1 MRRLFA
7 AFYSHEVIAMMI
19 TGFTLLSG
27 LVASTLLV
35 REGIPEIS
43 VDTVFVEMTYLGADP
58 YEVEEGI
65 ARKIEES
72 IDGLEG
78 IKRYTTV
85 SIQNR
90 CRTAIEIVEG
100 YPMEKALDE
109 IRNAVDAIPNFP
121 PDAERPVISE
131 IKIRRETILL
141 SLWGDLTERSGKE
154 FAERIKDELQALPEI
169 SQVSVSGVREYEIS
183 VELSEEK
190 LRQYG
195 LSFQQ
200 VADAVRLGSVNLS
213 GGTLRTKGEE
223 IDIKAVGRKY
233 TGEEFAK
240 IVVLA
245 KPTGEIVT
253 LDQIATIRDAFT
265 ENDVLTRFNGQPA
278 VTIGVFKTEDE
289 DAIKVARA
297 ARTFAEERAK
307 TLPEGIHLTAWSDAS
322 EDVQARLNLLLKN
335 GTQGFI
341 LVVIILLLFLD
352 VRLSLW
358 VAMGIPASLC
368 GAMVVL
374 FFVGGSLNVMSLLGI
389 ILVMGIIV
397 DDAIVVG
404 ESIYH
409 RRWNGEQG
417 VAAATHGTMEVALP
431 VIAAVTTTIV
441 AFIPLFFIPSVVGK
455 FIALVPVVV
464 IAALSISMVEALTC
478 LPAHLS
484 HIPDPRQRPGF
495 PAWLQG
501 NTGLTAYLRPYY
513 YPTLFVL
520 RALFAVRQ
528 AVTAGLMWTIEH
540 LYKPLL
546 QRALQYRYL
555 SLASAFA
562 FFIFTMVGML
572 GSGTVKFV
580 LFPEGD
586 VPFLQASVEF
596 PQGTP
601 IDVTKSAIARTEQA
615 LRDVEAEI
623 VAEGHEPFMLH
634 LYSQIGLGGDVFE
647 QRDAGAHIGVVRVET
662 TKAEDRNIGVQ
673 EIISR
678 WQAKTGDISGAI
690 SQTFGT
696 LEQGPPGAPIQVWLK
711 GENTHEMVA
720 AAEEIKAKLRTYGGL
735 YQIVDDY
742 REGNREVQV
751 DLKPEAR
758 GLGLTLDDLASQ
770 VYAGF
775 YGSEAI
781 RVQRGR
787 DEVRVKV
794 RYAQDERDAIADLS
808 QVRVRTPQGGEV
820 PFFSVADVKFGRT
833 VASISRV
840 DGQRT
845 IQVGAEVDQAVAN
858 AEEVLADLRETFF
871 PGFED
876 RHPDIAWSFEG
887 AKQQSNDA
895 FRAVL
900 IGFPIAM
907 LGIFVIIAATFR
919 SYIQP
924 VVVMT
929 SIPFGM
935 TGAIY
940 GHYLMG
946 LPLMMFSVFGMVALA
961 GVVVN
966 DAIVLIEAYNTRI
979 GQGMK
984 LFEALSEAGGRRF
997 RAILLTTVTTVGGM
1011 GPLIFETNFAAI
1023 MLIPMAL
1030 SVASGLILST
1040 VSTLVIVPCLL
1051 AALNDVRCLAHR
1063 LLKGAWPA
1071 REDVE
1076 PGRDRAIDRY
1086 EEDLRKAASAE
1097 PTLVK

>member
-1 MRRLFA
+1 
-7 AFYSHEVIAMMI
+7 MMI

-43 VDTVFVEMTYLGADP
+43 VDTVLVEMRYLGADP

-65 ARKIEES
+65 SRKVEEA

-85 SIQNR
+85 SIQNAS
-90 CRTAIEIVEG
+90 RTVIEIVEG
-100 YPMEKALDE
+100 YPMDKALDE
-109 IRNAVDAIPNFP
+109 IRNAVDSIPNFP

-131 IKIRRETILL
+131 IKIRRETILVA
-141 SLWGDLTERSGKE
+141 LWGDITERSGKE
-154 FAERIKDELQALPEI
+154 LAERIKDELQALPEI
-169 SQVSVSGVREYEIS
+169 SQVSVSGVRDYEIS
-183 VELSEEK
+183 IELSEEK
-190 LRQYG
+190 LRQFG

-200 VADAVRLGSVNLS
+200 VADAVRRSSVNLS

-233 TGEEFAK
+233 TGGEFATL
-240 IVVLA
+240 VVLA

-265 ENDVLTRFNGQPA
+265 EDDVLTRFNGQPA

-289 DAIKVARA
+289 DAIKVAKATKRYV
-297 ARTFAEERAK
+297 EERAK
-307 TLPEGIHLTAWSDAS
+307 TLPQGIHLTAWSDAS
-322 EDVQARLNLLLKN
+322 EDVQARLNLLFKN

-341 LVVIILLLFLD
+341 LVVLVLLLFLD

-358 VAMGIPASLC
+358 VSMGIPASLA
-368 GAMVVL
+368 GALVVL
-374 FFVGGSLNVMSLLGI
+374 YFVGGSLNVMSLLGI

-409 RRWNGEQG
+409 RRSNGELG
-417 VAAATHGTMEVALP
+417 VAAATHGAMEVAIP
-431 VIAAVTTTIV
+431 VLAAVTTTIV
-441 AFIPLFFIPSVVGK
+441 AFVPLFFIPSVVGK
-455 FIALVPVVV
+455 FVALVPVVV
-464 IAALSISMVEALTC
+464 IAALSVSMIESITC

-484 HIPDPRQRPGF
+484 HLPDPNKRPDY
-495 PAWLQG
+495 PNWLQG
-501 NTGLTAYLRPYY
+501 DKGLTSYLRPYY
-513 YPTLFVL
+513 FPVLFIF
-520 RALFAVRQ
+520 RFLFAVRQ
-528 AVTAGLMWTIEH
+528 AVTAGLMWFIANV
-540 LYKPLL
+540 YKPFLY
-546 QRALQYRYL
+546 RTLQYRYL
-555 SLASAFA
+555 ALACAFG
-562 FFIFTMVGML
+562 FFLFTMIGMF
-572 GSGTVKFV
+572 GSGAVKFV

-586 VPFLQASVEF
+586 VPYLQASVEF

-601 IDVTKSAIARTEQA
+601 IQVTKAAIARTEQA

-623 VAEGHEPFMLH
+623 EAEGNEPIVKH
-634 LYSQIGLGGDVFE
+634 LYSQIGLGGDIFE
-647 QRDAGAHIGVVRVET
+647 QRDAGSHVGVVRVEIT
-662 TKAEDRNIGVQ
+662 RSEFRSVGAQ

-678 WQAKTGDISGAI
+678 WQAKTGSISGAVT
-690 SQTFGT
+690 QTFGT

-711 GENTHEMVA
+711 GDNTEEMVA

-735 YQIVDDY
+735 YQIEDDY
-742 REGNREVQV
+742 REGNRELQLE
-751 DLKPEAR
+751 LKPEAR
-758 GLGLTLDDLASQ
+758 GLGLTQDDLASQ

-794 RYAQDERDAIADLS
+794 RYARSERDTLADLQ
-808 QVRVRTPQGGEV
+808 QVRIRTPQGNEV
-820 PFFSVADVKFGRT
+820 PFYSVANVKFGRT

-840 DGQRT
+840 DGRRT
-845 IQVGAEVDQAVAN
+845 IQVGADLDQGVAN
-858 AEEVLADLRETFF
+858 AEEVLGDMRANFF
-871 PGFED
+871 PAFQE
-876 RHPDIAWSFEG
+876 RHPDVAWSFEG

-895 FRAVL
+895 FKAVL

-940 GHYLMG
+940 GHFFMG

-966 DAIVLIEAYNTRI
+966 DAIVLIEAYNTRM

-984 LFEALSEAGGRRF
+984 LYDALCEAGGRRF
-997 RAILLTTVTTVGGM
+997 RAIILTTLSTVGGM
-1011 GPLIFETNFAAI
+1011 GPLIFEKNFAAI

-1030 SVASGLILST
+1030 SVASGLLMAT

-1051 AALNDVRCLAHR
+1051 ASLNDIRCLAYR
-1063 LLKGAWPA
+1063 LLKGEWPA

-1076 PGRDRAIDRY
+1076 PGRNRAVDRY
-1086 EEDLRKAASAE
+1086 EEDLRKAAAAE
-1097 PTLVK
+1097 PALVK